1 MSHVTAYVDGSYNE
15 AIGRYAFGC
24 VLLLPDGEIVRKSG
38 NGNNPETLAIRNVGG
53 EMLGAMYA
61 VQWAR
66 KHSFESIEICYDY
79 SGIACWATG
88 AWKTKN
94 ELTKKYA
101 GFMQRQGNF
110 IKITFTKVK
119 AHTGDR
125 YNEEADELAKAAL
138 NRDSIGMDEY

>member
-15 AIGRYAFGC
+15 ALGRYAFGC
-24 VLLLPDGEIVRKSG
+24 VFLLPDGEIVRRSG
-38 NGNNPETLAIRNVGG
+38 NGCSPGTLAIRNVGG

-66 KHSFESIEICYDY
+66 KKGFSSIEICYDY
-79 SGIACWATG
+79 SGIECWATG

-101 GFMQRQGNF
+101 AFMQRQSNF
-110 IKITFTKVK
+110 IAVTFKKVK
-119 AHTGDR
+119 AHTGDH
-125 YNEEADELAKAAL
+125 YNEEADNLAKEAL
-138 NRDSIGMDEY
+138 VREEIKIDEY